1 MKIGINE
8 LLQIIEKVL
17 VILLKLIRYV
27 NRRDEMTDKDFD
39 LIKTLAKINI

>member
-27 NRRDEMTDKDFD
+27 NRRDEMTDRDFD